1 MMIHRSPISRRHGRG
16 FTLIEVLVAMVIL
29 LAGIIGIVQ
38 LFPVSL
44 QANRDAELKGKAVLL
59 AQQKVDELRRD
70 ADRLGV
76 LILAISN
83 SDTESP
89 PIVFPDDQR
98 FTYSYVGETQLGPLV
113 DPLDPRDDSD
123 VPRIIIRLNPS
134 YNPNA
139 RVIYEMRFSV

>member
-1 MMIHRSPISRRHGRG
+1 MIHRSAFSNRRG

-76 LILAISN
+76 LITAIRD
-83 SDTESP
+83 SDTETAP
-89 PIVFPDDQR
+89 VVFPDDQR
-98 FTYSYVGETQLGPLV
+98 FTYSYVGETQLGPLS

-123 VPRIIIRLNPS
+123 VPRVIIRLNPA